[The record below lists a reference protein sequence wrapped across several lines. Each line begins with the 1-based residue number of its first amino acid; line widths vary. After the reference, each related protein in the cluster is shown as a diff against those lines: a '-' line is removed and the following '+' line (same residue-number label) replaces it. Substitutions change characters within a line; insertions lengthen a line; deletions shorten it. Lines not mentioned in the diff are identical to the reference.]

1 MFYLSLLFYYTCLI
15 YDVIYYENLLVSQC
29 FICFFLLYFIYF
41 SFNKRYLLLKT
52 NVPVF
57 TFSTLYKAQ
66 KLLSVNLDAPFPF
79 RPGPETQ
86 MSKLPWD
93 SPQTVSNP
101 NTDFQ
106 WRSLHIFIVIAT
118 VAVVLSLFYNWLR
131 LRGRHRRRKI
141 RPRRTVRTP
150 QASPGRIPAVWV
162 GCSFPYKK
170 QNVIFVHSCT
180 ILRTYKKKL
189 VCYFLLLFQIY
200 VDSF

>member
-1 MFYLSLLFYYTCLI
+1 MFYLFILALF
-15 YDVIYYENLLVSQC
+15 
-29 FICFFLLYFIYF
+29 YFIYF
-41 SFNKRYLLLKT
+41 LWTKYLLL
-52 NVPVF
+52 NIDVSF
-57 TFSTLYKAQ
+57 FIFSTLYKAQ

-180 ILRTYKKKL
+180 ILRTYKNKFF
-189 VCYFLLLFQIY
+189 CYFFIII
-200 VDSF
+200 SEICW